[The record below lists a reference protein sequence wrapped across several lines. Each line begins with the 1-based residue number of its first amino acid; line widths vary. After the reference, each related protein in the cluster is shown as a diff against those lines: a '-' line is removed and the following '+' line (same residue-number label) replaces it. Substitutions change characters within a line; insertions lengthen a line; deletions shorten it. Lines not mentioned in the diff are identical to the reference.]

1 MDVLIS
7 FISGIGDAILGVI
20 DFVVSLVSDLVY
32 LVTILGDILLQIP
45 ALFSWI
51 PAEISGILIVG
62 ISIAAILKIAGRN

>member
-20 DFVVSLVSDLVY
+20 DFLVSMIGDLVY
-32 LVTILGDILLQIP
+32 LVQIIGDIMLQIP

-51 PAEISGILIVG
+51 PPQISSIIIIG
-62 ISIAAILKIAGRN
+62 ISIAGILRIAGRD